1 MEVLVASN
9 LRILHLEQGLTCIFA
24 QWAIDFDHELTSV
37 ALHFLEDFI
46 NILLDRKE
54 ICLDAFLLK
63 ELDGGHLSLRQQVGP
78 RHHYLYIIF
87 EVSHKLD

>member
-24 QWAIDFDHELTSV
+24 QWAIDFDHILTSV
-37 ALHFLEDFI
+37 AFHFLKDFI

-54 ICLDAFLLK
+54 ICLDALLLK
-63 ELDGGHLSLRQQVGP
+63 ELNGGRLSLRQQVGP
-78 RHHYLYIIF
+78 RYDILYITL
-87 EVSHKLD
+87 EVSHKFL